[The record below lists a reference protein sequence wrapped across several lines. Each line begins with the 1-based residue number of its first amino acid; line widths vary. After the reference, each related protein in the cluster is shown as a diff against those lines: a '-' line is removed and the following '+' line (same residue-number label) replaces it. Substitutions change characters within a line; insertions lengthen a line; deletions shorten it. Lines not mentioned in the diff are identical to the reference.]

1 MTPSAFLQARI
12 DPARPAQAVDGL
24 LAAGLGE
31 SVETLRR
38 WSVGRRLDALVALR
52 QCTSGDVEPV
62 ALRCASC
69 QGAFEVDID
78 LAACR
83 APVPEDEA
91 ACAAQALVVY
101 EVEGATRR
109 ARLPTGEDQA
119 RWQRERPALRLVAD
133 SLMAD
138 GQPCGDEAQVEALG
152 RALSARDPLREL
164 PVQAV
169 CPECGHLAE
178 HRVDLESHLVAA
190 FAVAQ
195 RELLGQVAAL
205 AEAYH
210 WSEAEIAAMPP
221 WRRLFYLQRLEAR

>member
-1 MTPSAFLQARI
+1 MILDARI
-12 DPARPAQAVDGL
+12 DPDHPAEAVDRL
-24 LAAGLGE
+24 LAAGLGQGLE
-31 SVETLRR
+31 AVRR

-52 QCTSGDVEPV
+52 QSQRGDLEPV
-62 ALRCASC
+62 ALACASC
-69 QGAFEVDID
+69 HGGFEVDID

-83 APVPEDEA
+83 APGCEDEA
-91 ACAAQALVVY
+91 AVAPGP
-101 EVEGATRR
+101 EVAFEVDGATRR

-119 RWQRERPALRLVAD
+119 RWQRERTPLRLVAD

-138 GQPCGDEAQVEALG
+138 GSDCGGEAVVQALDQALG
-152 RALSARDPLREL
+152 VRDPLRAL

-178 HRVDLESHLVAA
+178 HRVDLEVHLVTA

-195 RELLGQVAAL
+195 RELLAQVAAL

-221 WRRLFYLQRLEAR
+221 WRRQFYLQRLEAR

>member
-1 MTPSAFLQARI
+1 MILDTRL
-12 DPARPAQAVDGL
+12 DPDRPAQAVDRL
-24 LAAGLGE
+24 LAAGLGQG
-31 SVETLRR
+31 VETVRR

-52 QCTSGDVEPV
+52 QSQSGDVEPV

-69 QGAFEVDID
+69 QVTFEVDID

-83 APVPEDEA
+83 APAFADMAADEA
-91 ACAAQALVVY
+91 AC
-101 EVEGATRR
+101 EVAFEAEGGMRR

-119 RWQRERPALRLVAD
+119 RWQRERAPLRLVAD

-138 GQPCGDEAQVEALG
+138 GRPCGDEAQVQALD

-169 CPECGHLAE
+169 CPECGDLAE
-178 HRVDLESHLVAA
+178 HRVDLEAHLVTA

-195 RELLGQVAAL
+195 RELLAQIATL

-210 WSEAEIAAMPP
+210 WSEAEIAAMPA
-221 WRRLFYLQRLEAR
+221 WRRQFYLQRLEAR